1 MFLNRIWKNCL
12 FNKKYF
18 NKIKKYYNKYLFY
31 CNILEIV
38 FKSLKNK
45 NGTF

>member
-12 FNKKYF
+12 F